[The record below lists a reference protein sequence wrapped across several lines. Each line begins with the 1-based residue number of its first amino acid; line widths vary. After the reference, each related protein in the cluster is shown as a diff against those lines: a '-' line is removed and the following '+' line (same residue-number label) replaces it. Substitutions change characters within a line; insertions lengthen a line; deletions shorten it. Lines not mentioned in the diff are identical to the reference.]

1 MTIRQANSGNGTAN
15 GYNAHMQTATLTIN
29 ASGDTPLATRSGVN
43 AMRRQLANASDA
55 MLLGLV
61 GGMSAPSKM
70 PGFAYSIPAENC
82 RTGAV
87 LRKVA
92 GSACS
97 KCYALKGNYK
107 RFPGVRR
114 AMERRL
120 RAIREGDSWV
130 AAMSLLLERYAA
142 KGHTFFRWHDSGDI
156 QDANHLHNICMVHD
170 IVPQVQGWIP
180 TREYRILDN
189 FTREIPENLT
199 VRVSAHMIGEQAPS
213 RFDHASMIV
222 PKGESVP
229 DGVAHCPAPQQ
240 GGKCGTCRNCW
251 NRSVRTVAYTQH

>member
-1 MTIRQANSGNGTAN
+1 
-15 GYNAHMQTATLTIN
+15 MQTVTLTTN
-29 ASGDTPLATRSGVN
+29 ASGDTPLASRAEVDTL
-43 AMRRQLANASDA
+43 RRQLANASDA

-61 GGMSAPSKM
+61 GGLSAPSKM
-70 PGFAYSIPAENC
+70 PGYAYSIPAEHC
-82 RTGAV
+82 VTGSL
-87 LRKVA
+87 LRKVE

-120 RAIREGDSWV
+120 RAVREGASWV

-142 KGHTFFRWHDSGDI
+142 KGHVYFRWHDSGDI
-156 QDANHLHNICMVHD
+156 QDRNHLHNICMVHD

-180 TREYRILDN
+180 TREYRILDG
-189 FTREIPENLT
+189 FDRAIPDNLT
-199 VRVSAHMIGEQAPS
+199 VRVSAHMIGQRAPS
-213 RFDHASMIV
+213 RFSVSSMIV

-229 DGVAHCPAPQQ
+229 DGVAHCPAPTQ
-240 GGKCGTCRNCW
+240 GGKCGECRNCW
-251 NRSVRTVAYTQH
+251 NSEVSTVAYTQH